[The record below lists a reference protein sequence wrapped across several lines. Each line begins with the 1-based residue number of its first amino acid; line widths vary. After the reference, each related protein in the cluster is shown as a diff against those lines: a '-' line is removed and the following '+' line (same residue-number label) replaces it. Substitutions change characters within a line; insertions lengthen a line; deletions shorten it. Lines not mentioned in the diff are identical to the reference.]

1 MAEIHAEP
9 SCDNCNCGGGKNSY
23 LPGFFTAADNYIIKK
38 LMKRASAVHV
48 TAEALF

>member
-1 MAEIHAEP
+1 MRNRHVIIVTV
-9 SCDNCNCGGGKNSY
+9 GGENSY

>member
-9 SCDNCNCGGGKNSY
+9 SCDNCNCEGGNSC

-38 LMKRASAVHV
+38 LMKRAPAVHV

>member
-1 MAEIHAEP
+1 MRNRHVIIVTV
-9 SCDNCNCGGGKNSY
+9 GGGENSY